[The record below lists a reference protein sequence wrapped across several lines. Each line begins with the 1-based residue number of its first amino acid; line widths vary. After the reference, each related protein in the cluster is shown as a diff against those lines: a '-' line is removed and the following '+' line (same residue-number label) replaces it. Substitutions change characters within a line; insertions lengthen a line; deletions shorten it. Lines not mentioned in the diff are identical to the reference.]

1 MHQKLWSVAFL
12 LLMGNQVFGQS
23 IELNEFIGTTK
34 SYIDFRSQPSKDPK
48 NYQKQKDAELKKL
61 NQSFVNYARSLKGN
75 FDESN
80 GYKSMQNN
88 QANKL
93 FNASNFLELNAWSL
107 SLNGAQFSFV
117 AYNIIHGYAEQKNFV
132 IINELNG
139 NHVFI
144 GNNEGCY
151 IDWIQALDENHVIVS
166 LHQGELGMSRKIMV
180 LNTSTSIWK
189 PIKAFKGTTNTDQ
202 ARFTFILESSFEGL
216 LGLPQNAN
224 QVFFNPTNKELY
236 YFKHIENKK
245 IKVSASWKNKLFI
258 LDDYTIESNDTSP
271 VAVPVER

>member
-1 MHQKLWSVAFL
+1 MLLATFILLINSQVNAQSTQTDDFKSSV
-12 LLMGNQVFGQS
+12 Q
-23 IELNEFIGTTK
+23 
-34 SYIDFRSQPSKDPK
+34 SYISFRKQPSKNPASFE
-48 NYQKQKDAELKKL
+48 KQHNDELKKL
-61 NQSFVNYARSLKGN
+61 NQSFINYARSLKGN

-93 FNASNFLELNAWSL
+93 FNASNFLELNAWSFD
-107 SLNGAQFSFV
+107 LNGSKFSFV
-117 AYNIIHGYAEQKNFV
+117 AYNIIQGYAEQKNFV

-151 IDWIQALDENHVIVS
+151 IDWIHSLDEKHVIVS
-166 LHQGELGMSRKIMV
+166 LHQGELGTSRKIMV

-202 ARFTFILESSFEGL
+202 ARFSFLLESTFEGL

-245 IKVSASWKNKLFI
+245 VKVSASWKNKLFI
-258 LDDYTIESNDTSP
+258 LDDYIIPTDSRMYQSMP
-271 VAVPVER
+271 VQR